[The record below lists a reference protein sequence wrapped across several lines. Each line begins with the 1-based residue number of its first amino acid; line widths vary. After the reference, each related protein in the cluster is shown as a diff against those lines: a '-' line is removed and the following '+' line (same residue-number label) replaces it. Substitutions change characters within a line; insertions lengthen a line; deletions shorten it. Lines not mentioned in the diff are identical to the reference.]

1 MAEVL
6 CEVPKM
12 AKKNTRIRGDL
23 PEVRRV
29 RGVRQS
35 IRLGELYKR
44 GSIEQTTR
52 PIWDLDPTKT
62 PLEAQIS
69 APAASHRCSLLRAP
83 TTHDPHRGT
92 RACEL

>member
-35 IRLGELYKR
+35 IRLGELYLV
-44 GSIEQTTR
+44 QA
-52 PIWDLDPTKT
+52 L
-62 PLEAQIS
+62 
-69 APAASHRCSLLRAP
+69 
-83 TTHDPHRGT
+83 
-92 RACEL
+92 